1 MVWQVIAAVGGLA
14 SAGIA
19 AAGQAAAGR
28 AREDEAKLTAFN
40 IGTEKEMNKIQAF
53 QAAEA
58 RREEYDLATSTN
70 IAAFAAMDR
79 DIGSDRSVQ
88 AFLERQKEI
97 LGQDIGRIQKQT
109 QFQNLSA
116 DMQANIERLRGA
128 NERRAAN
135 IRAAGT
141 LIRGVSAYAQTRT

>member
-1 MVWQVIAAVGGLA
+1 MWQAIAAVASLA
-14 SAGIA
+14 SAGVA

-28 AREDEAKLTAFN
+28 AAEEEAKLTAFN
-40 IGTEKEMNKIQAF
+40 IGTEKEMNKIQAM
-53 QAAEA
+53 QAAQA

-70 IAAFAAMDR
+70 IAAFAAMGR

-97 LGQDIGRIQKQT
+97 LGQDVGRIQQQA
-109 QFQNLSA
+109 QFENLSA
-116 DMQANIERLRGA
+116 DMRASIERLRGA

-141 LIRGVSAYAQTRT
+141 LIKGVSAYAQTRY

>member
-1 MVWQVIAAVGGLA
+1 MFQAIAAVAGLA
-14 SAGIA
+14 SSVIG

-28 AREDEAKLTAFN
+28 AAEEEAKLTAFN
-40 IGTEKEMNKIQAF
+40 IGTEKEMNKIQAM
-53 QAAEA
+53 QAAQA
-58 RREEYDLATSTN
+58 RREEYDIATSTN
-70 IAAFAAMDR
+70 IAAFAAMGR

-97 LGQDIGRIQKQT
+97 LGQDVGRIQTQT
-109 QFQNLSA
+109 QFENLAA
-116 DMQANIERLRGA
+116 DMRSNIERLRGA

-141 LIRGVSAYAQTRT
+141 LFKGVSSYAQTRA

>member
-1 MVWQVIAAVGGLA
+1 MWQAIAAVASLA
-14 SAGIA
+14 SAGVA

-28 AREDEAKLTAFN
+28 AAEEEAKLTAFN
-40 IGTEKEMNKIQAF
+40 IGTEKEMNKIQAM
-53 QAAEA
+53 QAAQA

-70 IAAFAAMDR
+70 IAAFAAMGR

-97 LGQDIGRIQKQT
+97 LGQDIGRIQTQT
-109 QFQNLSA
+109 QFENLSA
-116 DMQANIERLRGA
+116 DMRANIERLRGA
-128 NERRAAN
+128 NGRRAAN

-141 LIRGVSAYAQTRT
+141 LIKGVSAYAQTRY

>member
-1 MVWQVIAAVGGLA
+1 MWQAIAAVASLA
-14 SAGIA
+14 SAGVA

-28 AREDEAKLTAFN
+28 AAEEEAKLTAFN
-40 IGTEKEMNKIQAF
+40 IGTEKEMNKVQAM
-53 QAAEA
+53 QAAQA

-70 IAAFAAMDR
+70 IAAFAAMGR
-79 DIGSDRSVQ
+79 DIGSDRSVE

-97 LGQDIGRIQKQT
+97 LGQDIGRIQQQA

-116 DMQANIERLRGA
+116 DMRASIERLRGA

-141 LIRGVSAYAQTRT
+141 LIKGVSAYAQTRY

>member
-1 MVWQVIAAVGGLA
+1 MWQAIAAVASLA
-14 SAGIA
+14 SAGVA

-28 AREDEAKLTAFN
+28 AAEEEAKLTAFN
-40 IGTEKEMNKIQAF
+40 IGTEKEMNKVQAM
-53 QAAEA
+53 QAAQA

-70 IAAFAAMDR
+70 IAAFAAMGR

-97 LGQDIGRIQKQT
+97 LGQDVGRIQQQA
-109 QFQNLSA
+109 QFANLSA
-116 DMQANIERLRGA
+116 DLRASIERLRGA

-141 LIRGVSAYAQTRT
+141 LIKGVSAYAQTRA

>member
-1 MVWQVIAAVGGLA
+1 MWQAIAAVASLA
-14 SAGIA
+14 SAGVA

-28 AREDEAKLTAFN
+28 AAEEEAKLTAFN
-40 IGTEKEMNKIQAF
+40 IGTEKEMNKIQAM
-53 QAAEA
+53 QAAQA

-70 IAAFAAMDR
+70 IAAFAAMGR
-79 DIGSDRSVQ
+79 DIGSDRSVE

-97 LGQDIGRIQKQT
+97 LGQDVGRIQQQA

-116 DMQANIERLRGA
+116 DMRASIERLRGA

-141 LIRGVSAYAQTRT
+141 LIKGVSAYAQTRY

>member
-1 MVWQVIAAVGGLA
+1 MWQAIAAVASLA
-14 SAGIA
+14 SAGVA

-28 AREDEAKLTAFN
+28 AAEEEAKLTAFN
-40 IGTEKEMNKIQAF
+40 IGTEKEMNKVQAM
-53 QAAEA
+53 QAAQA

-70 IAAFAAMDR
+70 IAAFAAMGR
-79 DIGSDRSVQ
+79 DIGSDRSVE

-97 LGQDIGRIQKQT
+97 LGQDVGRIQQQA

-116 DMQANIERLRGA
+116 DMRASIERLRGA

-141 LIRGVSAYAQTRT
+141 LIKGVSAYAQTRY

>member
-1 MVWQVIAAVGGLA
+1 MWQAVAAVASLA
-14 SAGIA
+14 ASGVA

-28 AREDEAKLTAFN
+28 AAEEEAKLTAFN
-40 IGTEKEMNKIQAF
+40 IGTEKEMNKIQAM
-53 QAAEA
+53 QAAQA

-70 IAAFAAMDR
+70 IAAFAAMGR

-88 AFLERQKEI
+88 ACLERQKEI
-97 LGQDIGRIQKQT
+97 LGQDVGRIQQQA

-116 DMQANIERLRGA
+116 DMRASIERLRGA

-141 LIRGVSAYAQTRT
+141 LIKGVSAYAQTRY

>member
-1 MVWQVIAAVGGLA
+1 MWQAVAAVASLA
-14 SAGIA
+14 ASGVA

-28 AREDEAKLTAFN
+28 AAEEEAKLTAFN
-40 IGTEKEMNKIQAF
+40 IGTEKEMNKIQAM
-53 QAAEA
+53 QAAQA

-70 IAAFAAMDR
+70 IAAFAAMGR

-97 LGQDIGRIQKQT
+97 LGQDVGRIQQQA

-116 DMQANIERLRGA
+116 DMRASIERLRGA

-141 LIRGVSAYAQTRT
+141 LIKGVSAYAQTRY

>member
-1 MVWQVIAAVGGLA
+1 MWQAVAAVASLA
-14 SAGIA
+14 ASGVA
-19 AAGQAAAGR
+19 AAGQVAAGR
-28 AREDEAKLTAFN
+28 AAEEEAKLTAFN
-40 IGTEKEMNKIQAF
+40 IGTEKEMNKIQAM
-53 QAAEA
+53 QAAQA

-70 IAAFAAMDR
+70 IAAFAAMGR

-97 LGQDIGRIQKQT
+97 LGQDVGRIQQQA
-109 QFQNLSA
+109 QFENLSA
-116 DMQANIERLRGA
+116 DMRASIERLRGA

-141 LIRGVSAYAQTRT
+141 LIKGVSAYAQTRY